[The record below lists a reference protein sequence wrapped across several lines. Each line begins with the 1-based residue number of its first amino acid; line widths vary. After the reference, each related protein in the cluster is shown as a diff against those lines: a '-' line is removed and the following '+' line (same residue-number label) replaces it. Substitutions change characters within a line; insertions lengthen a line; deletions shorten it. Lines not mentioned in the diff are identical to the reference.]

1 MAKHHGK
8 GMNERVSAGKAQF
21 EKLHGGTPS
30 PEKSSSPASEGV
42 PMPKAAHRSPP
53 PPAPVIQPKNPPGQ
67 APGGLRGNMGGPQSG
82 GGDSDYDD

>member
-21 EKLHGGTPS
+21 EKLHGSKPS
-30 PEKSSSPASEGV
+30 PDPGSTPAGEGV
-42 PMPKAAHRSPP
+42 PMPKKAHRSPP

-67 APGGLRGNMGGPQSG
+67 APGGMQGNSNGSG
-82 GGDSDYDD
+82 DTDGYDD